1 MSNRIY
7 IFDTT
12 LRDGE
17 QTPGVNLNL
26 IEKAEIALQLE
37 RLGVDVIEAGF
48 PATSN
53 GDFAAVK
60 EVSKIIKNAAVAGLC
75 RTRKSDIERA
85 WEALK
90 GAVSPRIHTFIAT
103 SPIHMQYK
111 LKMTPDEV
119 MESAIEAVKFSKSL
133 CSDVEFSAE
142 DATRSDP
149 KFLYKLVEAVI
160 NAGANVVNLP
170 DTVGYTTPDE
180 FSEFLKGFYQ
190 NVPNIHKAILS
201 VHCHDDLGLAV
212 ANSIAGVMAGARQ
225 IEGTI
230 NGLGERAGNASIEEI
245 IMGFNTRY
253 DFYKIKHGI
262 NISEIYR
269 TSKMVQSLT
278 GVEVQAT
285 KAIVGANAFKH
296 ESGIHQHGMLE
307 HSSTY
312 EIMTPESI
320 GIFQKGL
327 VLGKHS
333 GRHAFAD
340 RLKEMGYEFSEDR
353 LNKLFERFKDLAD
366 RKKEITDEDLEALV
380 VGNIQIND
388 KVYELDSFQIQ
399 SGNKIKATASV
410 CLKYDNQVKC
420 EAAVGEGPID
430 AAYNAIDKIL
440 NREIKLEHYSIK
452 GVTSGKDA
460 LGEVTV
466 RIRSNGDTHTGK
478 GLASDIIEASISA
491 YINAINRMVTFN
503 GCREGDIA

>member
-1 MSNRIY
+1 MNDRIY

-17 QTPGVNLNL
+17 QMPGVNLNL
-26 IEKAEIALQLE
+26 REKAEIALQLE
-37 RLGVDVIEAGF
+37 KLGVDVIEAGF
-48 PATSN
+48 PASSN

-60 EVSKIIKNAAVAGLC
+60 EVSRIVKNAAVAGLC
-75 RTRKSDIERA
+75 RTGRNDIERA

-90 GAVSPRIHTFIAT
+90 GAESPRIHTFIAT

-119 MESAIEAVKFSKSL
+119 MESAVQAVKFSKSL

-149 KFLYKLVEAVI
+149 QFLYKLIEAVI
-160 NAGANVVNLP
+160 KAGANVVNLP
-170 DTVGYTTPDE
+170 DTVGYTTPGE
-180 FSEFLKGFYQ
+180 FGEFMTGVFK
-190 NVPNIHKAILS
+190 NVPNIDKAVLS
-201 VHCHDDLGLAV
+201 VHCHNDLGLAV

-253 DFYKIKHGI
+253 DYYKLKHNL

-269 TSKMVQSLT
+269 TSKIVSSLT
-278 GVEVQAT
+278 GVDVQIN

-296 ESGIHQHGMLE
+296 EAGIHQHGMLANA
-307 HSSTY
+307 STY

-320 GIFQKGL
+320 GIFQNGL

-333 GRHAFAD
+333 GRHAFAQ
-340 RLKEMGYEFSEDR
+340 RLKDLGYEPAEDR
-353 LNKLFERFKDLAD
+353 LNVLFEKFKDLAD
-366 RKKEITDEDLEALV
+366 RKKDISDKDIEALA
-380 VGNIQIND
+380 VGNVEINH
-388 KVYELDSFQIQ
+388 KVFELESFQIK

-410 CLKYDNQVKC
+410 CLKYDKKTIC
-420 EAAVGEGPID
+420 EEAVGDGPVD
-430 AAYNAIDKIL
+430 AAYNAIDKIV
-440 NREIKLEHYSIK
+440 NKEIKLEFYALK

-466 RIRSNGDTHTGK
+466 RISCDGETHTGK
-478 GLASDIIEASISA
+478 GLSADIIEASIMAYLSA
-491 YINAINRMVTFN
+491 VNR
-503 GCREGDIA
+503 IATAK